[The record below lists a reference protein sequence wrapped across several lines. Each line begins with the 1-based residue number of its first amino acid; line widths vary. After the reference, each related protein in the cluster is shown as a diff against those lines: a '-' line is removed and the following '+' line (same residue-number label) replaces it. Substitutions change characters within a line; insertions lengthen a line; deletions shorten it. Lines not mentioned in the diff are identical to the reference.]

1 MTSAIGRTER
11 RAEFFC
17 LRVTHPCLNEKV
29 GCGPERACQMVQNEL
44 RPTRTW
50 KAVTS
55 TTPRQ
60 LYASRKFIKCIDE

>member
-1 MTSAIGRTER
+1 MMPVAVWRSPVTARGTPLMTSAIGRTER

-50 KAVTS
+50 KAV
-55 TTPRQ
+55 
-60 LYASRKFIKCIDE
+60 